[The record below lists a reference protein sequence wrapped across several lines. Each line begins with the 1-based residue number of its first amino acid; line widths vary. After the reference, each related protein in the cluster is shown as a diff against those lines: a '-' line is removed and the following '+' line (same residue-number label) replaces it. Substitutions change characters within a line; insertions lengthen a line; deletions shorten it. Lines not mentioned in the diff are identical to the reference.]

1 MNYKLINRL
10 DPLVYLGLVL
20 VGFIM
25 PEVVYRLFLFDF
37 SAVLADNQAMIVR
50 SIGLPLYFAAMAFF
64 LLGGNAENGKQLNI
78 VRYSGG
84 LGLIAFAVFT
94 EFNGFFAFGL
104 VEIGLAVVTGSNQ
117 KKRKKLQAVQQLKN
131 YKSYISVILT
141 NYMFGQ
147 IVIGK
152 NDIRK

>member
-10 DPLVYLGLVL
+10 DPLIYLGLVL
-20 VGFIM
+20 VGFIL

-37 SAVLADNQAMIVR
+37 TAEFATNQEAMIVR

-78 VRYSGG
+78 IRYSGG

-94 EFNGFFAFGL
+94 DFNGFFLFGL
-104 VEIGLAVVTGSNQ
+104 VEIGLAVVTGNSI
-117 KKRKKLQAVQQLKN
+117 KKEEQATGL
-131 YKSYISVILT
+131 SLIHI
-141 NYMFGQ
+141 
-147 IVIGK
+147 
-152 NDIRK
+152 

>member
-37 SAVLADNQAMIVR
+37 NAVLAENQAMIVR

-78 VRYSGG
+78 IRYSGG
-84 LGLIAFAVFT
+84 LGMIAFAVFT
-94 EFNGFFAFGL
+94 DFNGFFLFGL
-104 VEIGLAVVTGSNQ
+104 LEISLAIVTG
-117 KKRKKLQAVQQLKN
+117 
-131 YKSYISVILT
+131 KSISKEEEGSGSFT
-141 NYMFGQ
+141 TEE
-147 IVIGK
+147 
-152 NDIRK
+152 

>member
-10 DPLVYLGLVL
+10 DPLIYLGLVL
-20 VGFIM
+20 VGFIL

-37 SAVLADNQAMIVR
+37 TAEFATNQEAMIVR

-78 VRYSGG
+78 IRYSGG

-94 EFNGFFAFGL
+94 DFNGFFLFGL
-104 VEIGLAVVTGSNQ
+104 VEIGLAVVTGNSI
-117 KKRKKLQAVQQLKN
+117 KKEEQASG
-131 YKSYISVILT
+131 SYT
-141 NYMFGQ
+141 TEEQ
-147 IVIGK
+147 
-152 NDIRK
+152 

>member
-10 DPLVYLGLVL
+10 DPLIYLGLVL
-20 VGFIM
+20 VGFIL

-37 SAVLADNQAMIVR
+37 TAEFATNQEAMIVR

-78 VRYSGG
+78 IRYSGG

-94 EFNGFFAFGL
+94 DFNGFLLFGL
-104 VEIGLAVVTGSNQ
+104 VEIGLAVVTGNSI
-117 KKRKKLQAVQQLKN
+117 KKEEQATG
-131 YKSYISVILT
+131 SFT
-141 NYMFGQ
+141 TEE
-147 IVIGK
+147 
-152 NDIRK
+152 

>member
-25 PEVVYRLFLFDF
+25 PEVTYRLFLFDF
-37 SAVLADNQAMIVR
+37 SAVLADNQEMIVR

-78 VRYSGG
+78 IRYSGG

-104 VEIGLAVVTGSNQ
+104 VEIGLAVVTGSQ
-117 KKRKKLQAVQQLKN
+117 IKKEEEASGSSTTEEL
-131 YKSYISVILT
+131 
-141 NYMFGQ
+141 
-147 IVIGK
+147 
-152 NDIRK
+152 

>member
-10 DPLVYLGLVL
+10 DPLIYLSLVL
-20 VGFIM
+20 VGFIL

-37 SAVLADNQAMIVR
+37 TAEFATNQEAMIVR

-78 VRYSGG
+78 IRYSGG

-94 EFNGFFAFGL
+94 DFNGFFLFGL
-104 VEIGLAVVTGSNQ
+104 VEIGLAVVTGNSI
-117 KKRKKLQAVQQLKN
+117 KKEEQATG
-131 YKSYISVILT
+131 SFT
-141 NYMFGQ
+141 TEE
-147 IVIGK
+147 
-152 NDIRK
+152 

>member
-10 DPLVYLGLVL
+10 DPLIYLGLVL
-20 VGFIM
+20 VGFIL

-37 SAVLADNQAMIVR
+37 TAEFATNQEAMIVR

-78 VRYSGG
+78 IRYSGG

-94 EFNGFFAFGL
+94 DFNGFFLFGL
-104 VEIGLAVVTGSNQ
+104 VEIGLAVVTGNSIKKEEQGSNGYTTEEQ
-117 KKRKKLQAVQQLKN
+117 
-131 YKSYISVILT
+131 
-141 NYMFGQ
+141 
-147 IVIGK
+147 
-152 NDIRK
+152 

>member
-37 SAVLADNQAMIVR
+37 TAVLADNQAMIVR

-78 VRYSGG
+78 IRYRGG
-84 LGLIAFAVFT
+84 RGLITFAVFT

-104 VEIGLAVVTGSNQ
+104 VEIGLAVVTGSQ
-117 KKRKKLQAVQQLKN
+117 IKKEEGSSN
-131 YKSYISVILT
+131 YST
-141 NYMFGQ
+141 E
-147 IVIGK
+147 
-152 NDIRK
+152 

>member
-10 DPLVYLGLVL
+10 DPLIYLGLVL
-20 VGFIM
+20 VGFIL

-37 SAVLADNQAMIVR
+37 TAEFATNQEAMIVR

-78 VRYSGG
+78 IRYSGG

-94 EFNGFFAFGL
+94 DFNGFFLFGL
-104 VEIGLAVVTGSNQ
+104 VEIGLAVVTGNPI
-117 KKRKKLQAVQQLKN
+117 KKEEQATGSFTTEEQ
-131 YKSYISVILT
+131 
-141 NYMFGQ
+141 
-147 IVIGK
+147 
-152 NDIRK
+152 